1 MIIRIM
7 GEGQLKLDSSAVGE
21 LNKLDSDLEKAVEA
35 NDVAAFGSALQALLV
50 KARALGVALPPDAI
64 EPSELILPRED
75 ATIDEVRDLLTNGG
89 LIPG

>member
-7 GEGQLKLDSSAVGE
+7 GEGQLKLDSSAVNE

-35 NDVAAFGSALQALLV
+35 NDEAAFSSALQALLA
-50 KARALGVALPPDAI
+50 KARAMGVALPADAI
-64 EPSELILPRED
+64 EPSGLILPRED
-75 ATIDEVRDLLTNGG
+75 ATIEEVRDLMTEGG

>member
-7 GEGQLKLDSSAVGE
+7 GEGQLKLDSSAVDE

-35 NDVAAFGSALQALLV
+35 NDDAAFSSSLQALLT
-50 KARALGVALPPDAI
+50 KARALGVAVPPDVI

-75 ATIDEVRDLLTNGG
+75 ATIEEVRELLTDGG